1 MNIKNI
7 EKMEGGRLT
16 SWITK
21 MARKAK
27 RAGNKYSRKATRV
40 AKRQIIKAGTKLI
53 SGSKSVLRGIKSIA
67 TSAPGAISGAISSA
81 SGAISSASGA
91 ISSASGA
98 ISKLISSRVATNK
111 PYNFKILNTQSINL
125 YNELFYKK
133 LQDFIENNKIIIALI
148 RIKPEQRT
156 EQQNRLIKN
165 YVIPLS
171 YLLYSYAY
179 IKYQKKMNLKELMLR
194 NKREYDIMNN
204 FMFNYHNPVI
214 KKTNVF
220 FHNKFEGIKNNNVED
235 FKQIIDGTIANMFI
249 EQLENY
255 NKELLIYD
263 GVTSIFDKIIKYIE
277 YINSEL
283 EIIDNKIKTNDKTK
297 TLKNILDLIYGNYSN
312 TRITNRTNIL
322 QLVSKINNI
331 KNINDTLFN
340 LNKIAKDISFMYYK
354 EYKIYLY
361 FDAETLTYEQLNII
375 KNNINSLN
383 NKHNKYLDIKD
394 KNINIIKLLKIK
406 SILINEYNIIIKK
419 SLESIN
425 YNKKIVNYKS
435 QIEKYLTEIENNDKN
450 ILSDII
456 NINKINTT
464 NNFLYNSLSYYIKLE
479 YNYLKKLEN
488 KNESISI
495 IKDFKLNESI
505 SILNAYKINFEKNNF
520 NKNNSIIYDKYIKNI
535 NIEKNRLID
544 NNQRLER
551 EIKILGNP
559 INIDNNKIIIKL
571 NNDIKYLNSLKD
583 NLTSIKNKIEP
594 SRLSEFRRS
603 FGSYLDKFNSYK
615 RLTESISPANI
626 VYLKEEINNKI
637 NEYENDINNKQKE
650 INKQKAKDTIHNSK
664 LEIYK
669 SLLKNT
675 QDYLEQTKSIP
686 PKKNINQ
693 SIKRMNVNFFI
704 NLKDQLTPIYI
715 YINKN
720 NSNVTENKL
729 FKLLEEKDKLYKL
742 IMEDLR
748 SYKKENSKLSSI
760 DIYNFIKSNLY
771 NYFLKSKKD
780 NFVDICF
787 KLIDDDKDDIYKS
800 ESVKTFL
807 NDYKKCNDQL
817 TNKINNLLEN
827 IIKGNLKINS
837 GKKINNGNEIDDKKI
852 NNFIKIVLNPK
863 FNKIKEIY
871 KNKDGTK
878 DKGSI
883 DKVKLI
889 LPYTDILLLYLILL
903 YIIVD
908 ILVFYTNK

>member
-1 MNIKNI
+1 
-7 EKMEGGRLT
+7 
-16 SWITK
+16 

-67 TSAPGAISGAISSA
+67 TSAPGAISSA
-81 SGAISSASGA
+81 SGAISGA

-220 FHNKFEGIKNNNVED
+220 FHNKFEGIKSNEVKE

-263 GVTSIFDKIIKYIE
+263 GITSIFDKIIKYID

-283 EIIDNKIKTNDKTK
+283 KIIYNDISSTKKNK
-297 TLKNILDLIYGNYSN
+297 TLKNILDLIYGDYSN
-312 TRITNRTNIL
+312 TVITNITNIS
-322 QLVSKINNI
+322 QLVAKINNI
-331 KNINDTLFN
+331 KNINDALSN

-354 EYKIYLY
+354 KYKIYLY
-361 FDAETLTYEQLNII
+361 FDAETLTYEQLNSI
-375 KNNINSLN
+375 KNNITSLN
-383 NKHNKYLDIKD
+383 DEYNKYLTIKD
-394 KNINIIKLLKIK
+394 YNSNIIKLLKIK
-406 SILINEYNIIIKK
+406 SKLINEYNIIIKK

-425 YNKKIVNYKS
+425 YNKKIVNYKL
-435 QIEKYLTEIENNDKN
+435 QIEKYSTEIENNDKN
-450 ILSDII
+450 ILSDIKNI
-456 NINKINTT
+456 HNINAN

-479 YNYLKKLEN
+479 YNYLIKLKN
-488 KNESISI
+488 KDESISNNNNTLKLNNPI
-495 IKDFKLNESI
+495 SKLNE
-505 SILNAYKINFEKNNF
+505 YKINFEKNNF
-520 NKNNSIIYDKYIKNI
+520 NKNNSLEYDKYIKNI

-544 NNQRLER
+544 NNLRLER
-551 EIKILGNP
+551 EIKFLGNP
-559 INIDNNKIIIKL
+559 IIIDNDNTIKQL
-571 NNDIKYLNSLKD
+571 INDIKDLNSKKNKLK
-583 NLTSIKNKIEP
+583 SIKDTIQP
-594 SRLSEFRRS
+594 SRLNDFKR
-603 FGSYLDKFNSYK
+603 FYAKNLGNFNHYK
-615 RLTESISPANI
+615 TLIQYVSQNDINK
-626 VYLKEEINNKI
+626 LKEEINTKI
-637 NEYENDINNKQKE
+637 DEYENEIKNKRIE
-650 INKQKAKDTIHNSK
+650 INKLKVKHTIKNSN

-669 SLLKNT
+669 LLLKNT